1 MPNLSLA
8 TQHAGKYWAEV
19 CEDGTVMT
27 KEKRIVIKD
36 QYKEFN
42 ITDPTA
48 WKPVFLKYDSGG
60 RDSEGLFFVPSN
72 DSRTSLNV
80 RNANRFRET
89 AFDNPVDHSPGGNL
103 SVLGGTREKIISVL
117 GKCLFTQG

>member
-8 TQHAGKYWAEV
+8 TQHADKYWAEV

-48 WKPVFLKYDSGG
+48 WKPVFLK
-60 RDSEGLFFVPSN
+60 
-72 DSRTSLNV
+72 
-80 RNANRFRET
+80 
-89 AFDNPVDHSPGGNL
+89 
-103 SVLGGTREKIISVL
+103 I
-117 GKCLFTQG
+117 